1 MKKILSI
8 MVTVL
13 MFISSIVSPITY
25 VAAESAA
32 TYVFSNVDCKPGE
45 TVDVDITYSS
55 SEVANLIA
63 ISRMKLSTADAEIV
77 GFEFSDAAKAV
88 INTGLSNFDP
98 STMSIVTL
106 FNTPQTFNDVL
117 GTLKVKFSE
126 TAEHGNVTIS
136 GTARVQNEGVGDVS
150 SSVVNGTVFVTGE
163 GAKFTFD
170 VSAEQVLAGDTIDVV
185 VKFTTDM
192 ESNLVA
198 IREIAFD
205 SIDAEIVGFEFAEE
219 IKTVINT
226 GLSNYDPNTKSLIVL
241 FNNAQTYDGVIG
253 TLKVKVAE
261 NASAGDIKISAGSR
275 VQNETGGWDV
285 PTDVVEDTIPVVKPV
300 VKYTVTYKVD
310 GEIVKEFTEIEEGSP
325 VPTYD
330 YAVAEGYTFS
340 GWGELPATVT
350 ENLVIEGTTTINTY
364 TVTYKV
370 NGEAVKTEN
379 VVYGEAIPSY
389 NYEVAEG
396 YTFSGWDAEVPAT
409 MPAKNLEFNGTTTAN
424 TYTLI
429 YKVNGEVVKTEE
441 VVYGAAIPAYNY
453 EVAEGYTFSGWD
465 AEVPATMPAKNLEFN
480 GTTTANT
487 YTVTYKVNGE
497 VVNTAN
503 VVYGEAIPAYEYTAE
518 EGYTFSGWDAEV
530 PATMPAENLE
540 FNATTTANTYTVI
553 YKVNGEVVKTEE
565 VVYGAAIPAYN
576 YEVAEGYTF
585 SGWDAEVPATM
596 PAKNLE
602 FNGTTTANTYTV
614 TYKVNGEVVNTANVV
629 YGEAIPA
636 YEYTAEEGYTFS
648 GWDAEVPATMPAENL
663 EFNATTTANT
673 YTVIYKVNGEVVKT
687 EEVVYGAAIPAYNY
701 EVAEGYTFSGWDAEV
716 PATMP
721 AENLEFNAT
730 TTIKTFTVIYKVDGV
745 EVAKFENVAYGAEVP
760 EHEYTAEEGKTFSG
774 WGELPAKVTEDLV
787 IEGTTSGKTFTVIYK
802 VNGEEVGKFENVAY
816 GAEVPACNYEAE
828 EGYIFS
834 GWGELPAKVTEDLVI
849 EATTTIKTF
858 TVIYKVDGEEVAKF
872 ENVEYGAEVPAYNYE
887 VADGYTF
894 SGWGELPEKVTED
907 LVIEG
912 TTEEII
918 EPARQKGDIDG
929 DGVLSSKDAIK
940 LLNYIVLPD
949 YFDISDYLAV
959 YDSIDFNND
968 GKVTSK
974 DAIYLINSIAIP
986 ALYSLN

>member
-1 MKKILSI
+1 

-63 ISRMKLSTADAEIV
+63 ISKMTLSIADAEIV

-117 GTLKVKFSE
+117 GTLKVKFGDS
-126 TAEHGNVTIS
+126 AEHGKVTIT
-136 GTARVQNEGVGDVS
+136 GTSRVQNEGVGDVP
-150 SSVVNGTVFVTGE
+150 SSVESGEIFVTGE

-170 VSAEQVLAGDTIDVV
+170 VSAQEVLAGETVDVV
-185 VKFTTDM
+185 VNFTTDM
-192 ESNLVA
+192 ESNLIAV
-198 IREIAFD
+198 REIAFD
-205 SIDAEIVGFEFAEE
+205 SIDAEIIGFEFSEE
-219 IKTVINT
+219 AKAVINT
-226 GLSNYDPNTKSLIVL
+226 GLSNYDPNTKSIIVL

-275 VQNETGGWDV
+275 VQNETAGWDV
-285 PTDVVEDTIPVVKPV
+285 PTDVAEETIPVVKPV
-300 VKYTVTYKVD
+300 SKYTVTYKVD
-310 GEIVKEFTEIEEGSP
+310 GNVVKEFTEIEEGSATP
-325 VPTYD
+325 SYEYTAP
-330 YAVAEGYTFS
+330 EGYTFS
-340 GWGELPATVT
+340 GWSEIPATVT

-409 MPAKNLEFNGTTTAN
+409 MPAE
-424 TYTLI
+424 
-429 YKVNGEVVKTEE
+429 
-441 VVYGAAIPAYNY
+441 
-453 EVAEGYTFSGWD
+453 
-465 AEVPATMPAKNLEFN
+465 NLEFN

-497 VVNTAN
+497 VVKTEN
-503 VVYGEAIPAYEYTAE
+503 VVYGAAIPAYEYTAE

-540 FNATTTANTYTVI
+540 FN
-553 YKVNGEVVKTEE
+553 
-565 VVYGAAIPAYN
+565 
-576 YEVAEGYTF
+576 
-585 SGWDAEVPATM
+585 
-596 PAKNLE
+596 
-602 FNGTTTANTYTV
+602 GTTTANSYTV
-614 TYKVNGEVVNTANVV
+614 T
-629 YGEAIPA
+629 
-636 YEYTAEEGYTFS
+636 
-648 GWDAEVPATMPAENL
+648 
-663 EFNATTTANT
+663 
-673 YTVIYKVNGEVVKT
+673 YKVNGEVVKT

-730 TTIKTFTVIYKVDGV
+730 TTIKTFTVIYKVDGE

-760 EHEYTAEEGKTFSG
+760 EHEYTAEEGYIFSG
-774 WGELPAKVTEDLV
+774 WDDVPAKVTEDLV

-872 ENVEYGAEVPAYNYE
+872 ENVEYGAEVPAHNYE